1 MIRSLLLSAMLLCSL
16 LVSGQTIDLKASPK
30 ASASSKLTFS
40 LDRLS
45 GALKATP
52 GELVLKLKNT
62 SKQPLTIDPS
72 ALTLTD
78 VTGRGKAMCGDLK
91 VLSPGEKATLR
102 FTPCGGNPKKGFF
115 DLSLSYDSKAAFKE
129 EAFFLRGKKFQ
140 LDGLDGDLS
149 LVFYT
154 DL

>member
-30 ASASSKLTFS
+30 ASASSKLSFS

-102 FTPCGGNPKKGFF
+102 
-115 DLSLSYDSKAAFKE
+115 LLHA
-129 EAFFLRGKKFQ
+129 EAIRKRDF
-140 LDGLDGDLS
+140 S
-149 LVFYT
+149 I
-154 DL
+154 